1 MYGKKSKN
9 CLHISSVFFPYLFPE
24 MSSACLELDM
34 MYIICSSK
42 KNTLCASPNDK
53 ALYGNYITKSMFM
66 LILLLLLLLLLL
78 LVVTGYAKIFYNKT
92 NNILNIFQY
101 AVVNPYIIFDVIT
114 FPTKIRLTR
123 L

>member
-24 MSSACLELDM
+24 MSSAWLELNM

-42 KNTLCASPNDK
+42 KNTLCASPNDQ

-66 LILLLLLLLLLL
+66 LILLLLL

-101 AVVNPYIIFDVIT
+101 AVVNPYIIFDA
-114 FPTKIRLTR
+114 
-123 L
+123 